1 MLRFVFGSEVL
12 EVIEDETER
21 LHTKNHEYWLI
32 LIVSR

>member
-21 LHTKNHEYWLI
+21 LHTKNH
-32 LIVSR
+32 VNNGRS